1 MVTKVEGA
9 NMTLRDEL
17 TDVLD
22 EGVTRED
29 TFNFSSYAERS
40 FDAFL
45 LKQEMEERGLRLKK
59 FLDKFLEQ
67 NVRKDISNKDIAG
80 VLVALT
86 SEKYPKEKE
95 LLASVKKVY
104 DAVAEI
110 VPKVETAE
118 DFDTLMDFL
127 NYYTYKMGTGRCVY
141 IPTEEVLELQDT
153 ISSGELSRKTKQS
166 TLYREYLN
174 GLEKRIYSRGDKTRK
189 RKGAR
194 AVQ

>member
-174 GLEKRIYSRGDKTRK
+174 GLEKRIYSRGD
-189 RKGAR
+189 
-194 AVQ
+194 